1 VTFLTG
7 TGTCLNVTYRAG
19 GIFIN
24 DIDQHFNIDFTVGNF
39 FPLYNWIRHCDF
51 FFGML
56 LMIVLMQEKNTIADK
71 KHTGV
76 DPLSVTQPQLLVPSE
91 DPKQDWA
98 EDIPS

>member
-1 VTFLTG
+1 
-7 TGTCLNVTYRAG
+7 
-19 GIFIN
+19 
-24 DIDQHFNIDFTVGNF
+24 
-39 FPLYNWIRHCDF
+39 
-51 FFGML
+51 ML